1 MHLDSSSAYRYE
13 SWYNKRW
20 GRKFDKLEKK
30 LLLKSIKGN
39 EEKTLLEIGCGTG
52 HFTRWFQSLGMKT
65 VGIDISREML
75 SAARDLAADSIPLI
89 EGKAEY
95 LPVKTGAFD
104 IVAMITTL
112 EFIAQPERALLEAYR
127 AAKHKILLGVLNT
140 WSPINIYRRLKRIVR
155 KSSYRGAHFYSAT
168 RLRALISHMAQQN
181 NVVLGEVKD
190 IRKNGLFKFFTCF
203 FLLEV
208 GKAC

>member
-1 MHLDSSSAYRYE
+1 MYLDSSSAYRYE
-13 SWYNKRW
+13 RWYNKRW

-30 LLLKSIKGN
+30 LLLKSLKGN
-39 EEKTLLEIGCGTG
+39 EGETLLEIGCGTA
-52 HFTRWFQSLGMKT
+52 HFTRWFQSLGMKS
-65 VGIDISREML
+65 VGLDISREML
-75 SAARDLAADSIPLI
+75 SAARDLTANSIPLI
-89 EGKAEY
+89 EGQAEY

-127 AAKHKILLGVLNT
+127 AAKHKILIGVLNT

-168 RLRALISHMAQQN
+168 RLRSLIIQTAQKK

-190 IRKNGLFKFFTCF
+190 IRENGLSKFFTCF
-203 FLLEV
+203 FLLV
-208 GKAC
+208 VDKAC